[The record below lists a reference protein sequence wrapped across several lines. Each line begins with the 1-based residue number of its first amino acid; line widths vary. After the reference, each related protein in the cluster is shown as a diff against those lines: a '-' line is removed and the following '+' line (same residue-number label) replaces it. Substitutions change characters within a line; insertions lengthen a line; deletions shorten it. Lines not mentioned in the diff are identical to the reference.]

1 MHAYRAD
8 RPVRLR
14 EGLTMR
20 HDPIYDAD
28 NLERWEL
35 WLLRIISAAM
45 AITAGAITFRLVLEV
60 LG

>member
-1 MHAYRAD
+1 
-8 RPVRLR
+8 
-14 EGLTMR
+14 MR

-28 NLERWEL
+28 NLEHWEL

-45 AITAGAITFRLVLEV
+45 AITAGVITFRLVLEV

>member
-1 MHAYRAD
+1 MS
-8 RPVRLR
+8 
-14 EGLTMR
+14 MR

-35 WLLRIISAAM
+35 WLLRIIAAAM
-45 AITAGAITFRLVLEV
+45 ALTAGVITFRLVLEV